1 MLFLHA
7 PYLHAKVH
15 CFHSIIP
22 LDYDHPVSGISQPL
36 IPSFDLK
43 LCWSYSGCDYVMI
56 LWMKIKLR
64 YSDDL
69 TSFKL
74 RAIHVLRGRKKS
86 NGNYTEEVFLCTST
100 SGRAQGSFLELI
112 RGNYCMQPL
121 L

>member
-43 LCWSYSGCDYVMI
+43 PEIVY
-56 LWMKIKLR
+56 
-64 YSDDL
+64 
-69 TSFKL
+69 
-74 RAIHVLRGRKKS
+74 
-86 NGNYTEEVFLCTST
+86 E
-100 SGRAQGSFLELI
+100 
-112 RGNYCMQPL
+112 
-121 L
+121 